1 MIGIRVP
8 LLMLVLY
15 AGMSA
20 AAPPKD
26 AADPTANQ
34 RQLIIVEGQFQ
45 WVEGSWARY
54 DVTDKAKK
62 ENYKLTFAV
71 LERKDIKRKPYRW
84 MELEATLEKEPK
96 VITRFLAEETAEG
109 PGKLEEVIVQ
119 MEGLKAFRVPR
130 KYLNPEKGKS
140 ANPVVP
146 AAVLKRLAERK
157 VVVAG
162 KQVNVIEVEA
172 EDGKGRPL
180 TATVSL
186 EVAPIGVV
194 EAENGEVVMKLADFG
209 GGAATRVNGPVLNFY
224 LWIMER
230 LAGAL

>member
-1 MIGIRVP
+1 MNIRAAVLLLVVP
-8 LLMLVLY
+8 TGVLE
-15 AGMSA
+15 
-20 AAPPKD
+20 AAPPSS
-26 AADPTANQ
+26 ASSDPTANQ
-34 RQLIIVEGQFQ
+34 RQMIIVEGQFQ

-54 DVTDKAKK
+54 DVVDKLKK

-71 LERKDIKRKPYRW
+71 LERKQVKGKPFRW

-96 VITRFLAEETAEG
+96 VVTRFLSEETPDG
-109 PGKLEEVIVQ
+109 PGKLEEVVVQ
-119 MEGLKAFRVPR
+119 VEGMKAFRVPK
-130 KYLNPEKGKS
+130 KYLDPEKGKS

-157 VVVAG
+157 VSVAG

-180 TATVSL
+180 KAVVSL

-194 EAENGEVVMKLADFG
+194 EAENDAVVMKLTDFG
-209 GGAATRVNGPVLNFY
+209 GGAATRISGPVLNFY

-230 LAGAL
+230 LSGAL

>member
-1 MIGIRVP
+1 MGIRVS
-8 LLMLVLY
+8 LLTSILL
-15 AGMSA
+15 AGLSA

-26 AADPTANQ
+26 AASDPTANQ
-34 RQLIIVEGQFQ
+34 RQMIIVEGQFQ

-54 DVTDKAKK
+54 DVTDKVKN
-62 ENYKLTFAV
+62 EHYKLTFAV
-71 LERKDIKRKPYRW
+71 LERKDVKRKPYRW
-84 MELEATLEKEPK
+84 MELEAILEKEPK
-96 VITRFLAEETAEG
+96 VVTRFLAEETADG

-119 MEGLKAFRVPR
+119 MEGLKAFRIPK
-130 KYLNPEKGKS
+130 KYLDPEKGKN

-157 VVVAG
+157 VAVAG

-194 EAENGEVVMKLADFG
+194 EAETGEVLMKLADFG
-209 GGAATRVNGPVLNFY
+209 GGAATRVSGPVLNFY

-230 LAGAL
+230 VAGAL